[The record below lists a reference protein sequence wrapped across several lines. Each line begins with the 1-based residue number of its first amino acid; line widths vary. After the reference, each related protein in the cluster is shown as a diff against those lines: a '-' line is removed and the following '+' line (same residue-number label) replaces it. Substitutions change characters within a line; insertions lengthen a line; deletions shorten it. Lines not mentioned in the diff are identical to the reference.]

1 MMERMRRRIWWTV
14 TLRTG
19 SSPAAAWA
27 TQTAIRYVNANGCV
41 PALSPQGRVAP
52 MLRTPRMFYRP
63 QEFGGRTGNTLYYQG
78 APGVPHWG
86 PGNGRTDAH
95 RGASVAAR
103 SDSY

>member
-1 MMERMRRRIWWTV
+1 M

-27 TQTAIRYVNANGCV
+27 TQTAIRYVNAQWLRPSRV
-41 PALSPQGRVAP
+41 PAGTSCTYA

-86 PGNGRTDAH
+86 RETVEPTLT
-95 RGASVAAR
+95 VVPV
-103 SDSY
+103 